1 MKRLVLLLSPLLLF
15 FIATS
20 CSSQNDDGTAD
31 DNQQTQASSSS
42 VSSSSSADDSS
53 SSAASSSSGTVESS
67 SSSSSSGQRSSSSS
81 GLSSSSVA
89 TASSSSIG
97 SSSSSQRSSSSSLAA
112 SSSSRASS
120 SSQGAPVDESVAGD
134 YSKPERWIANGGDGS
149 KGVDIFLAT
158 PTGNISG
165 GASYASFEDAKASA
179 TTWGRGVESLFKD
192 ATNIY
197 HAVYRYACISGCSDA
212 SMDNLSTND
221 ILAAFDYYWENYNKG
236 ERPFILLGFSQ
247 GAYVLWNLVWK
258 RIANNP
264 EIGKYHIV
272 TYALGSPGRGSY
284 RDATAANVNKVFSQ
298 SPDDLNKVTCFA
310 PYHESDDVSGM
321 GAAFKVNN
329 GSPTNNPITN
339 PITWTT
345 DADYHACPSGMCS
358 SNVSGAQVDY
368 AKGVLIVNTT
378 ASPNGSW
385 GYHGQETTFF
395 AGSIKQNIKDR
406 ITAWNE
412 TYK

>member
-31 DNQQTQASSSS
+31 DNQQTQTSSSS

-67 SSSSSSGQRSSSSS
+67 SSSVATTSSS
-81 GLSSSSVA
+81 
-89 TASSSSIG
+89 

>member
-1 MKRLVLLLSPLLLF
+1 MRKRETSQENRSEVKHETISPSSIAALVV

-31 DNQQTQASSSS
+31 DNQQTQTSSSS

-67 SSSSSSGQRSSSSS
+67 SSSVATTSSS
-81 GLSSSSVA
+81 
-89 TASSSSIG
+89 